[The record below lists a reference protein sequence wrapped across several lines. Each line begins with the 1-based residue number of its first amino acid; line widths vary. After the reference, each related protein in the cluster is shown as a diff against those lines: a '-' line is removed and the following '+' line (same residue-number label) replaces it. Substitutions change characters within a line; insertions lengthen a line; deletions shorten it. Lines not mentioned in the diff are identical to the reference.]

1 MSDHEDHTPDERLPE
16 TSTVSGSQNMPS
28 ANAFADMFKAA
39 MAPVL
44 SQLTNLNENVSSMLL
59 HWHDDADEA
68 VTASND
74 EPAKSAD
81 MDADLSA
88 LLASAGKDANNE
100 AMPGEDLL
108 KELAQDLTVSEKTS
122 PPLREGLELFLIIFC
137 RKRWGTIS
145 LNTDT
150 AYIRNLGL
158 GESSVI
164 SY

>member
-1 MSDHEDHTPDERLPE
+1 MSDHEDLTIDERASE
-16 TSTVSGSQNMPS
+16 RSTDSGAQNMPS

-59 HWHDDADEA
+59 NGHNNSDEDGE
-68 VTASND
+68 TAFND

-81 MDADLSA
+81 MDAALST
-88 LLASAGKDANNE
+88 LLASAGKDDNNE

-122 PPLREGLELFLIIFC
+122 PPLRESLAAIFNNLLSE
-137 RKRWGTIS
+137 KMGTRS
-145 LNTDT
+145 LRTN
-150 AYIRNLGL
+150 
-158 GESSVI
+158 
-164 SY
+164 